1 MHMQIHRKLTDI
13 ENIQYLLVIHKASD
27 LAFFSYAFTDIP
39 IEANLI
45 SGFLSAINI
54 FGQTLG
60 PKMENAVNIGPRDS
74 KGLQEVTY
82 EGFKIMLIDGY
93 LIRTA
98 VLLRKSANPTFQE
111 KVHNFTDLLESQYQP
126 MLEVWDGSIPDAT
139 PILNLAEQT
148 MNIDLLYLQLLI
160 PDKIIPYLKTIP
172 KRSTRALIIREVQTP
187 NFNNSFRMREMIDWM
202 RDLNVKE
209 NDTIDALHQLR

>member
-1 MHMQIHRKLTDI
+1 
-13 ENIQYLLVIHKASD
+13 
-27 LAFFSYAFTDIP
+27 
-39 IEANLI
+39 
-45 SGFLSAINI
+45 
-54 FGQTLG
+54 
-60 PKMENAVNIGPRDS
+60 
-74 KGLQEVTY
+74 
-82 EGFKIMLIDGY
+82 MLIDGY

-148 MNIDLLYLQLLI
+148 MNIDLLYLQSLI

-187 NFNNSFRMREMIDWM
+187 NFNNSFRMRG
-202 RDLNVKE
+202 
-209 NDTIDALHQLR
+209 ND